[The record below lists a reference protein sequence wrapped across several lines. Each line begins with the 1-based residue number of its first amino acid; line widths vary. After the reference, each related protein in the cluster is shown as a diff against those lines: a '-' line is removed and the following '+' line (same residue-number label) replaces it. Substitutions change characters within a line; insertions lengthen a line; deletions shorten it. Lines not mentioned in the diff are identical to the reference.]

1 MDKEQINQM
10 LKAAANQA
18 IDAVEKRL
26 KIILINEIEK
36 RFNAL
41 RGRNG

>member
-1 MDKEQINQM
+1 MNKEQINQM

-18 IDAVEKRL
+18 IDAAEKRL
-26 KIILINEIEK
+26 KIILINKIEK

>member
-1 MDKEQINQM
+1 MNKEQINQM

>member
-1 MDKEQINQM
+1 MNKEQINQM
-10 LKAAANQA
+10 LKAAENQA
-18 IDAVEKRL
+18 IDAAEKRL